1 MFKDYNKYLKE
12 SLKVYAF
19 LLVIIFI
26 MKIVGL
32 NYFGLDLD
40 NKAFNYINSNFLNNK
55 ITLSMYNITLIMIY
69 QYIMISIIC
78 KNNTN
83 KMRLINIYTFPFTL
97 TIQLLKSLLIGSI
110 FSLILELTYLY
121 VLFIIINNLTSK
133 LKLKLFNKKFLI
145 VIILNFV
152 FQFISSILRYKY
164 SITCINNQ
172 VADMLLN
179 LDYMFMMLILHKLYF
194 EKGEIL
200 CTYQVVVGLFSQ
212 TRANLLKL
220 PKRLQRSLHNFK
232 ALDKE
237 TKLTYIIYFI
247 LSLIW
252 NTLTIIIILL
262 VARLNNTFIECL
274 FILTSFWLSKH
285 TFGRPFH
292 LPSMKQCFII
302 SNLTYYILN
311 RITTPLGISILL
323 PIMLGV
329 GLSYITSKLVKKT
342 YKPLYK
348 GMPNNLF
355 EETILKI
362 TDKDSLEYKIC
373 YDYYVLNKSAL
384 QVSNR
389 YNYTYDGVKKIFK
402 RINDKIKEL

>member
-12 SLKVYAF
+12 SLKVYTF

-32 NYFGLDLD
+32 NYFGLTTD
-40 NKAFNYINSNFLNNK
+40 NIVLNK
-55 ITLSMYNITLIMIY
+55 ISHFLGNTHFGDLFSFTMIY
-69 QYIMISIIC
+69 LQFYFYLCIVCNKRKLYIPS
-78 KNNTN
+78 
-83 KMRLINIYTFPFTL
+83 
-97 TIQLLKSLLIGSI
+97 LIGSI
-110 FSLILELTYLY
+110 INYSLQILLMYFSKMNFIYSILSISIMIILPMIIQNKIFFKKQIKIVILMTIYQIIS
-121 VLFIIINNLTSK
+121 LFIRSVAIHYEYGNI
-133 LKLKLFNKKFLI
+133 LI
-145 VIILNFV
+145 D
-152 FQFISSILRYKY
+152 
-164 SITCINNQ
+164 T
-172 VADMLLN
+172 LLN
-179 LDYMFMMLILHKLYF
+179 LDQLLLLAITYNLYF
-194 EKGEIL
+194 LKGGIKL
-200 CTYQVVVGLFSQ
+200 CGEELEVGLSSLKKI
-212 TRANLLKL
+212 NLSKSL
-220 PKRLQRSLHNFK
+220 KRLQRSLHNFK

-252 NTLTIIIILL
+252 NTMTIIIILL

-402 RINDKIKEL
+402 RINNKIKEL

>member
-12 SLKVYAF
+12 SLKVYTF

-32 NYFGLDLD
+32 NYFGLDINNPILIKTSD
-40 NKAFNYINSNFLNNK
+40 FLSNNHFGDLYGFITIYLQIYLYFGIVCKKKKLYIYALISSCVNYSFQIIMPNFNNIEWIYFLICVFIMIFVPMIINKKMFFKRQIFYLLLMSFYQLICLTIRNIGVNNNYSNFL
-55 ITLSMYNITLIMIY
+55 IDSLLNID
-69 QYIMISIIC
+69 
-78 KNNTN
+78 
-83 KMRLINIYTFPFTL
+83 
-97 TIQLLKSLLIGSI
+97 QLLMLAI
-110 FSLILELTYLY
+110 TY
-121 VLFIIINNLTSK
+121 NL
-133 LKLKLFNKKFLI
+133 
-145 VIILNFV
+145 V
-152 FQFISSILRYKY
+152 
-164 SITCINNQ
+164 
-172 VADMLLN
+172 MMEGGLN
-179 LDYMFMMLILHKLYF
+179 LCGEKL
-194 EKGEIL
+194 E
-200 CTYQVVVGLFSQ
+200 VGYSSLKKI
-212 TRANLLKL
+212 NLSTL

-247 LSLIW
+247 LSLFW
-252 NTLTIIIILL
+252 NTLTIIIVLL

-311 RITTPLGISILL
+311 RITAPLGISILL

>member
-12 SLKVYAF
+12 SLKVYTF

-32 NYFGLDLD
+32 NYFGLDV
-40 NKAFNYINSNFLNNK
+40 NNPVMIKLNNIVWHFK
-55 ITLSMYNITLIMIY
+55 IREIWYIFTLWLYAYIILSVVSNNKKVKANALIITIINIISILTIKYKTNQFLMAIFDITLLYAGCLSANKYNFKNTTKKT
-69 QYIMISIIC
+69 IIC
-78 KNNTN
+78 
-83 KMRLINIYTFPFTL
+83 L
-97 TIQLLKSLLIGSI
+97 
-110 FSLILELTYLY
+110 
-121 VLFIIINNLTSK
+121 IINTL
-133 LKLKLFNKKFLI
+133 
-145 VIILNFV
+145 
-152 FQFISSILRYKY
+152 FQFISMITRKGNLEIVQENFISLFILNFDY
-164 SITCINNQ
+164 I
-172 VADMLLN
+172 LLMIIA
-179 LDYMFMMLILHKLYF
+179 YKLYF
-194 EKGEIL
+194 SEGGFKL
-200 CTYQVVVGLFSQ
+200 CGMVEVGLSSLKKI
-212 TRANLLKL
+212 NLSKSL
-220 PKRLQRSLHNFK
+220 KRLQRSLHNFK

-237 TKLTYIIYFI
+237 TKLTCIIYFI

>member
-12 SLKVYAF
+12 SLKVYTF

-32 NYFGLDLD
+32 NYFGLTTD
-40 NKAFNYINSNFLNNK
+40 NIVLNK
-55 ITLSMYNITLIMIY
+55 ISYFLGNTHFGDLFSFTMIY
-69 QYIMISIIC
+69 LQFYFYLCIVCNKRKLYIPS
-78 KNNTN
+78 
-83 KMRLINIYTFPFTL
+83 
-97 TIQLLKSLLIGSI
+97 LIGSI
-110 FSLILELTYLY
+110 INYSLQILLMHFSKMNFIYSILSISIMIILPMVIQNKIFFKKQIKIVILMTIYQIIS
-121 VLFIIINNLTSK
+121 LFIRSVAIHYEYGNI
-133 LKLKLFNKKFLI
+133 LI
-145 VIILNFV
+145 D
-152 FQFISSILRYKY
+152 
-164 SITCINNQ
+164 T
-172 VADMLLN
+172 LLN
-179 LDYMFMMLILHKLYF
+179 LDQLLLLAITYNLYF
-194 EKGEIL
+194 LKGGIKL
-200 CTYQVVVGLFSQ
+200 CGEELEVGLSSLKKI
-212 TRANLLKL
+212 NLSTLL
-220 PKRLQRSLHNFK
+220 KRLQRNLHNFK

-247 LSLIW
+247 LSLFW
-252 NTLTIIIILL
+252 NALTIIIILL

-355 EETILKI
+355 EETILKT

>member
-1 MFKDYNKYLKE
+1 MFKDYDKYLRA
-12 SLKVYAF
+12 SLKVYLF
-19 LLVIIFI
+19 VLVLVFI
-26 MKIVGL
+26 MKMVGL
-32 NYFGLDLD
+32 DYFGLDLN
-40 NKAFNYINSNFLNNK
+40 NKIFNYINSNFLNNK
-55 ITLSMYNITLIMIY
+55 ITLSIYNITLIMIY

-78 KNNTN
+78 KNNTT
-83 KMRLINIYTFPFTL
+83 KIRLINIYTFPFTL
-97 TIQLLKSLLIGSI
+97 TIQLLKSLLIGSV

-133 LKLKLFNKKFLI
+133 LKLKFFNKKFLI
-145 VIILNFV
+145 VIILNFI
-152 FQFISSILRYKY
+152 FQFISSISRYKY

-200 CTYQVVVGLFSQ
+200 CTYQVEVGSFSQ
-212 TRANLLKL
+212 TKANLLKL
-220 PKRLQRSLHNFK
+220 PKRLQRNLHNFK

-252 NTLTIIIILL
+252 NTLTIVIILL
-262 VARLNNTFIECL
+262 FAKLNGTIIECL
-274 FILTSFWLSKH
+274 FILTSFWLSKRV
-285 TFGRPFH
+285 FGKPFH
-292 LPSMKQCFII
+292 LPSMKQCFIV

-311 RITTPLGISILL
+311 RITTPLGISILI

-348 GMPNNLF
+348 GMPKEKF
-355 EETILKI
+355 EESILKVAE
-362 TDKDSLEYKIC
+362 KDSIRYKVC
-373 YDYYVLNKSAL
+373 YDFFINKENAIYLASK
-384 QVSNR
+384 
-389 YNYTYDGVKKIFK
+389 YNYTEAGIRQIIYMVKKE
-402 RINDKIKEL
+402 IKA

>member
-12 SLKVYAF
+12 SLKVYTF

-32 NYFGLDLD
+32 NYFGLDV
-40 NKAFNYINSNFLNNK
+40 NNPIMIKLNNIVWHFK
-55 ITLSMYNITLIMIY
+55 IREIWYIFTLWLYAY
-69 QYIMISIIC
+69 FMISIVSNN
-78 KNNTN
+78 KNVRLNALIITAIDVLLILTIKNHMGKYLIAFCDFVLLYTGCLIAN
-83 KMRLINIYTFPFTL
+83 KGKIKKTTKRAIIVFLINMLFQYISMITRKGEFKVTQEDFITL
-97 TIQLLKSLLIGSI
+97 
-110 FSLILELTYLY
+110 F
-121 VLFIIINNLTSK
+121 
-133 LKLKLFNKKFLI
+133 
-145 VIILNFV
+145 ILNFDY
-152 FQFISSILRYKY
+152 IL
-164 SITCINNQ
+164 
-172 VADMLLN
+172 L
-179 LDYMFMMLILHKLYF
+179 MLISYKLYF
-194 EKGEIL
+194 TEGGIRL
-200 CTYQVVVGLFSQ
+200 CGTVEVGSS
-212 TRANLLKL
+212 LLKKINLSTL
-220 PKRLQRSLHNFK
+220 PKRLQRNLHNFK
-232 ALDKE
+232 ELDKE

-252 NTLTIIIILL
+252 NTMTIIIILL

>member
-1 MFKDYNKYLKE
+1 MFKDYNKYLSA
-12 SLKVYAF
+12 SLKIYTI
-19 LLVIIFI
+19 LLAIVFI

-32 NYFGLDLD
+32 NYFGLDVNNPILIKTSD
-40 NKAFNYINSNFLNNK
+40 FLVKTHLADLMNYITVWIQFYFYLCVVCKKNKLYLWSFIGSTMNIIGQIILIKFISMNWLYEILCLSIALFIPIVVNRNFAIK
-55 ITLSMYNITLIMIY
+55 RTIIY
-69 QYIMISIIC
+69 IIV
-78 KNNTN
+78 
-83 KMRLINIYTFPFTL
+83 INIYQLISLFIRNVGVNDNYCNFL
-97 TIQLLKSLLIGSI
+97 LENLLNFDQLLLWAITYNLYFMKGDKEICGQALEVGSSSLKK
-110 FSLILELTYLY
+110 
-121 VLFIIINNLTSK
+121 INL
-133 LKLKLFNKKFLI
+133 
-145 VIILNFV
+145 
-152 FQFISSILRYKY
+152 SIL
-164 SITCINNQ
+164 
-172 VADMLLN
+172 L
-179 LDYMFMMLILHKLYF
+179 
-194 EKGEIL
+194 
-200 CTYQVVVGLFSQ
+200 
-212 TRANLLKL
+212 
-220 PKRLQRSLHNFK
+220 KRLQRNLHNFK

-237 TKLTYIIYFI
+237 TKLIYIIYFI

-252 NTLTIIIILL
+252 NTMTIIIILL

>member
-1 MFKDYNKYLKE
+1 MFKDYNKYLSA
-12 SLKVYAF
+12 SLKIYTI
-19 LLVIIFI
+19 LLVIVFI

-32 NYFGLDLD
+32 NYFGLDT
-40 NKAFNYINSNFLNNK
+40 NNPIMIKINK
-55 ITLSMYNITLIMIY
+55 IVWYFKIREIWYIFTLWLYAY
-69 QYIMISIIC
+69 FMISIVSNN
-78 KNNTN
+78 KNVRANALIVTIFDVVLILTIKN
-83 KMRLINIYTFPFTL
+83 IIGKYSIALCDSLLLYGGCLVASKDKIKKTTKRAIIVFLINML
-97 TIQLLKSLLIGSI
+97 
-110 FSLILELTYLY
+110 
-121 VLFIIINNLTSK
+121 
-133 LKLKLFNKKFLI
+133 
-145 VIILNFV
+145 
-152 FQFISSILRYKY
+152 FQFISMITRIGEFEIVQDDFISLFILNFDY
-164 SITCINNQ
+164 I
-172 VADMLLN
+172 LLMIIA
-179 LDYMFMMLILHKLYF
+179 YKLYF
-194 EKGEIL
+194 SKGGFEL
-200 CTYQVVVGLFSQ
+200 CGMVVAGSSSLKK
-212 TRANLLKL
+212 TNLLKL
-220 PKRLQRSLHNFK
+220 PKRLQRNLHNFK

-252 NTLTIIIILL
+252 NTMTIIIILL

>member
-1 MFKDYNKYLKE
+1 MFKDYNKYLST
-12 SLKVYAF
+12 SLKIYTI
-19 LLVIIFI
+19 LLVITFI

-32 NYFGLDLD
+32 NYFGLTTD
-40 NKAFNYINSNFLNNK
+40 NIVLNK
-55 ITLSMYNITLIMIY
+55 ISYFLGNTHFGDLFSFTMIY
-69 QYIMISIIC
+69 LQFYFYLCIVCNKRKLYIPS
-78 KNNTN
+78 
-83 KMRLINIYTFPFTL
+83 
-97 TIQLLKSLLIGSI
+97 LIGSI
-110 FSLILELTYLY
+110 INYSLQILLMHFSKMNFIYSILSISIMIILPMVIQNKIFFKKQIKIVILMTIYQIIS
-121 VLFIIINNLTSK
+121 LFIRSVAIHYEYGNI
-133 LKLKLFNKKFLI
+133 LI
-145 VIILNFV
+145 D
-152 FQFISSILRYKY
+152 
-164 SITCINNQ
+164 T
-172 VADMLLN
+172 LLN
-179 LDYMFMMLILHKLYF
+179 LDQLLLLAITYNLYF
-194 EKGEIL
+194 LKGGIKL
-200 CTYQVVVGLFSQ
+200 CGEELEVGLSSLKKI
-212 TRANLLKL
+212 NLSTLL
-220 PKRLQRSLHNFK
+220 KRLQRNLHNFK

-252 NTLTIIIILL
+252 NTMTIIIILL

-355 EETILKI
+355 EETTLKI